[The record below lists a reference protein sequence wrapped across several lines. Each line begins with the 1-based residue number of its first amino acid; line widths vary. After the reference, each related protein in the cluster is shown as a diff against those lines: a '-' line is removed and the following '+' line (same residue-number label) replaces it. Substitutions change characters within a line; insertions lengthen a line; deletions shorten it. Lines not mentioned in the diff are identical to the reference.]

1 MNIISLSENKI
12 PKGAFVVALGMFDG
26 LHLGHM
32 KLVEC
37 AKEMAKSKN
46 AKIAIF
52 TFEKVRTRAVCTDKV
67 RFELFEK
74 AGIDTVFVGDF
85 ESMRNM
91 SPVEFA
97 NALKDQMGAVGA
109 VCGFNFR
116 FGKNASG
123 EASDLKRLGSALGIE
138 VSVLPCQKIGDDI
151 VSSTLI
157 RQAVM
162 NGDMEKAKALLGR
175 PFFMDGTVVKGRR
188 VGHVIGYPTMNTDLP
203 ENVIKPPNGVYFT
216 CVITKD
222 GEYPAI
228 TNVGTRPTFGLE
240 CVNIESHIITDF
252 SREAYGEDI
261 RIVFYKYNR
270 PEVRFRSVDQLKET
284 LLSDLNGAKE
294 YFNVK

>member
-1 MNIISLSENKI
+1 MNIISLSENTI

-37 AKEMAKSKN
+37 AKEMARAKN
-46 AKIAIF
+46 AKSAIF
-52 TFEKVRTRAVCTDKV
+52 TFEKVRTRAICTNKV

-91 SPVEFA
+91 SPVEFV
-97 NALKDQMGAVGA
+97 NVLKDKMGAVGA

-123 EASDLKRLGSALGIE
+123 EASDLKRLGSNLGIDT
-138 VSVLPCQKIGDDI
+138 VVLPCHKIGDDI

-157 RQAVM
+157 RQAISE
-162 NGDMEKAKALLGR
+162 GDMEKAEMLLGR

-203 ENVIKPPNGVYFT
+203 ENVIKPKNGVYFT
-216 CVITKD
+216 RIITAD
-222 GEYPAI
+222 GEFFAI

-252 SREAYGEDI
+252 SREAYGEEI
-261 RIVFYKYNR
+261 RIVFCKYNR
-270 PEVRFRSVDQLKET
+270 PEVKFKAVDQLKDT
-284 LLSDLNGAKE
+284 LAADLNGAKE
-294 YFNVK
+294 YFNIK